1 MLYIKLCIKIFFTFF
16 KIGIFG
22 FGGGYSML
30 PLIHNEIV
38 YVNKWLEEEDFIDIV
53 AISQITP
60 GPIIINSATYVGYK
74 KAGIIGSIMAT
85 MGVIMPSIIIIL
97 IVFFAFSI
105 LKDNKY
111 MKYAVKGLRPVTI
124 GLMAAA
130 CYLMFDN
137 VLVITD
143 TIKRDS
149 NPTNYFMVNNFFID
163 YKAVLIFVI
172 ALILMMFVKKVN
184 PIVWVFVAC
193 FIGFVV
199 F

>member
-16 KIGIFG
+16 KIGVFG

-30 PLIHNEIV
+30 PLIHSEV
-38 YVNKWLEEEDFIDIV
+38 VSVNKWLEEEDFTDIV

-85 MGVIMPSIIIIL
+85 TGVIMPSVIIMLIIS
-97 IVFFAFSI
+97 IAFSL

-111 MKYAVKGLRPVTI
+111 MKYTIKGLRPITI
-124 GLMAAA
+124 GLIAAA

-137 VLVITD
+137 VLIISNAVDGID
-143 TIKRDS
+143 LSRYFTI
-149 NPTNYFMVNNFFID
+149 NNLLID
-163 YKAVLIFVI
+163 YKAVLIFAI
-172 ALILMMFVKKVN
+172 ALILMMLVRKVN
-184 PIVWVFVAC
+184 PMIWVFIAC
-193 FIGFVV
+193 FVGFVV